1 MPSALSQA
9 LAATRCPPQSTN
21 ETDHPNERCGRLRA
35 RRLRSWS
42 CDRRSCLEAPLEIPL
57 VPILCLPCPI
67 RSLMRRPTCAKSRGL
82 PLCLLGHQALFPT
95 VPQAEAISEVTFG
108 FKRIARRSAQFS
120 LQSSAFLFRGF
131 PCVSTAAPPVSG
143 SGPLLEFGDHRAHG
157 RAAVFLGRRLRVV
170 RGLRRPALPAP
181 CLGDLLCHLG
191 RARAALELGVCRV
204 QRIPRVRV
212 QGLEASIPQVG
223 LKRSARA
230 GTPCVLIIAVV
241 GPPLLPRLLLLPEA
255 LLPGQSPLGL
265 CPRAR
270 GRRIAGRADAA
281 GGGEHRL
288 VVHEQHLELRFALPG
303 RGLLRGAGSPL
314 AFRLSLQ
321 RRTQTA
327 SSAWPR
333 GQDEGALPSSKE
345 CIPVGRSAGLPGEW
359 RRRAASP
366 SCGPASPSSSA
377 ELSSLA
383 RNALMSSS
391 LRSSSVIAFSIAF
404 LRPASSASHVSCT
417 LLCVSAFV
425 WKTGA
430 S

>member
-1 MPSALSQA
+1 VLAPPLDRAEVFTAGKCKKGEEGRGAPHVHRLTQPQRTLPAAWRKPKGRKGDGGISPQNLECWAGEPVPMPSALSQA

-230 GTPCVLIIAVV
+230 GTPA
-241 GPPLLPRLLLLPEA
+241 
-255 LLPGQSPLGL
+255 GQNRPSG
-265 CPRAR
+265 AR
-270 GRRIAGRADAA
+270 
-281 GGGEHRL
+281 
-288 VVHEQHLELRFALPG
+288 
-303 RGLLRGAGSPL
+303 
-314 AFRLSLQ
+314 
-321 RRTQTA
+321 
-327 SSAWPR
+327 
-333 GQDEGALPSSKE
+333 
-345 CIPVGRSAGLPGEW
+345 PVGAPPR
-359 RRRAASP
+359 
-366 SCGPASPSSSA
+366 GPASSGQLPGPETVA
-377 ELSSLA
+377 ATTGVQPQAAHLA
-383 RNALMSSS
+383 SSSS
-391 LRSSSVIAFSIAF
+391 LS
-404 LRPASSASHVSCT
+404 
-417 LLCVSAFV
+417 
-425 WKTGA
+425 
-430 S
+430 